1 MQRCAFNIRLFGTCV
16 LVHWPFLLALPV
28 CWLVMRSGSA
38 GYLAFL
44 SLLALCLAHEFGHA
58 ALVRYC
64 GLKVERIELHFLQ
77 GSCVYAKA
85 EHDIEHVL
93 IAWGGVL
100 VQVAL
105 LLVFLILYQGAL
117 LLPRPAFVFLEPI
130 FAVSIAWNAV
140 SLFVNLLPMEGM
152 DGAIA
157 WRIIPAIVDG
167 TCAGYWRARRGAGA
181 HRRSA
186 HTLSARKSDG
196 ESAGFSRTQS

>member
-1 MQRCAFNIRLFGTCV
+1 MQRYAFDIRLFGTRV
-16 LVHWPFLLALPV
+16 LIHWQFLLALPV

-64 GLKVERIELHFLQ
+64 GLEVERIELYFLQ
-77 GSCVYAKA
+77 GSCVYSEG
-85 EHDIEHVL
+85 EHDIEQVL
-93 IAWGGVL
+93 IACGGVL

-105 LLVFLILYQGAL
+105 LVGFLILYQGAL

-130 FAVSIAWNAV
+130 FAVLIAWNAV

-157 WRIIPAIVDG
+157 WRIMRAIADG
-167 TCAGYWRARRGAGA
+167 TCGGYLRARRRAAA
-181 HRRSA
+181 HRTLA
-186 HTLSARKSDG
+186 GTLSERKRDG
-196 ESAGFSRTQS
+196 ASAGFSRTQS

>member
-1 MQRCAFNIRLFGTCV
+1 MQRHAFDIRLFGTQV
-16 LVHWPFLLALPV
+16 LMDWQFLLALPI

-44 SLLALCLAHEFGHA
+44 TLLALCLAHEFGHA

-64 GLKVERIELHFLQ
+64 GLEVERIELHFLQ
-77 GSCVYAKA
+77 GSCVYAEGRHK
-85 EHDIEHVL
+85 IEHVV

-105 LLVFLILYQGAL
+105 LLVFLVLHQGAF
-117 LLPRPAFVFLEPI
+117 LLPRPAFVCLEPI

-140 SLFVNLLPMEGM
+140 SLFVYLLPMEGM

-157 WRIIPAIVDG
+157 WRIIPAIADG
-167 TCAGYWRARRGAGA
+167 TCAKYLRSRRTANA
-181 HRRSA
+181 HRTSA
-186 HTLSARKSDG
+186 DTPSERKSDRD
-196 ESAGFSRTQS
+196 SAGFSRTRS